1 MSLTGLIGTAAEDPH
16 LRTALDY
23 LALPG
28 SGDADLVAP
37 AALRPVLIAALA
49 SPSPAPTEASRAEA
63 SRAEASTAEAS
74 TAEASPPFV
83 LAITAT
89 AREAEDLITA
99 LGSLLPNPHAAAYF
113 PAWETLPHER
123 LSPRSDTSGRRLAVL
138 RRLVNPDQ
146 GDPRSGPLQV
156 VATPVRSIL
165 QPLVGGLGQLDPVR
179 LDVGDQADL
188 EVVVTRLVEIGY
200 ARVDLVTNRGEIA
213 VRGGILDVFP
223 PTEEHPLR
231 IEFFGSEVEEIRP
244 FKGADQRS
252 LGTSTETL
260 WAPPCRELLLT
271 PTVRHRAKQLA
282 SEYPGL
288 GEILGKMSDGIT
300 VEGME
305 AFAPLLADRME
316 LLLDSLPPGAIAVAC
331 DPERIRTRAADL
343 VRTSQEF
350 LEASWVNAAA
360 GAEVPIDLGGAAFRP
375 ITEVRAAAGDLGIR
389 WWTITPFAAEEDQ
402 HLSGIT
408 HGAGPGVVTRTTAG
422 PGRSGDDRPA
432 GSAFGG
438 EAGELR
444 GQTGRDGAGGSAGQA
459 SPGAGQSGNA
469 SRTGSGFDPASV
481 PIEPLADF
489 ARGAGIGTWTP
500 RPGSALGGPPTG
512 LYDAGDADDVLDGR
526 ESFHLMVNPATAYH
540 GDTVK
545 VISDVRGWL
554 SDRWRVVLVTEG
566 HGPAQRLAELL
577 RGAELGARTGDL
589 DGPPEPSV
597 AIVATGE
604 LEAGFVWPGLK
615 LAVLCETDLSGQR
628 TAGQRDRT
636 RMPSR
641 RRGGIDPLQLT
652 SGDYIVHSQHGV
664 GRYLEMTSRTVQG
677 ATREY
682 LVIEYAPSKRGQPPD
697 RLYLPT
703 DQLDEVTRYAGGEAP
718 SLHRLGGA
726 DWAKTKGRARKAV
739 REIAAQLIRLYSA
752 RVASPGHAFGPD
764 SPWQRELE
772 DAFPYAETPDQLGA
786 IDEIKQDMEKTVPMD
801 RLVCGDVGYGKTELA
816 VRAAFKAV
824 QDGKQVAVLVPTTL
838 LVQQHMATFGERY
851 GPFPVVLR
859 AMSRFQSNAEVS
871 QTQAGL
877 ADGTVDVVIGTHRL
891 LSPETRFKD
900 LGLIIIDEE
909 QRFGVEHKEYLKGM
923 RTQVDV
929 LSMSA
934 TPIPRTLEMG
944 VAGIREMSTILT
956 PPEERHPVLTF
967 VGPYDEKQIGAA
979 IRRELLRD
987 GQTFFVHN
995 RVSSINRVAARLAE
1009 LVPEARIAVAHG
1021 QMNEHTLE
1029 KIMVDFWDRQSD
1041 VLVCTTIVESGLDIP
1056 NANTLIV
1063 DRADAY
1069 GLSQLHQL
1077 RGRVGRSRE
1086 RGYAYFLF
1094 PPEKPMTET
1103 AHERLATVAQH
1114 TEMGAGMFV
1123 AMKDLEIRGAGNL
1136 LGGEQSGHI
1145 AGVGFDL
1152 YVRMIGEAV
1161 HEMRGDGAAER
1172 AEVRVELPVDA
1183 HIPHDYVPGE
1193 RLRLEAYTAIAAIDS
1208 DADLKSVLD
1217 ELTDRFGVPPTAVLN
1232 LLQVAKLRF
1241 KARKAGLTDITQQGN
1256 HIRFAPVELP
1266 ESREV
1271 RVQRLYPRTLLKPAV
1286 RTMLVPVPKVGSRP
1300 SSRGSGAGR
1309 QSTSAGS
1316 ASPLG
1321 APPLRDGELLAWC
1334 EELVDTVFGG
1344 DAPVQS

>member
-1 MSLTGLIGTAAEDPH
+1 MSLTGLLGIVAEDPQLH
-16 LRTALDY
+16 RALEY
-23 LALPG
+23 AGQPG
-28 SGDADLVAP
+28 GADADLVAP
-37 AALRPVLIAALA
+37 PALRPVLAAALA
-49 SPSPAPTEASRAEA
+49 AGAGAGNQGR
-63 SRAEASTAEAS
+63 
-74 TAEASPPFV
+74 FV
-83 LAITAT
+83 LAVTAT
-89 AREAEDLITA
+89 AREAEDLASA
-99 LGSLLPNPHAAAYF
+99 LTSLLPDAHSVEYF

-138 RRLVNPDQ
+138 RRLASPDAA
-146 GDPRSGPLQV
+146 DPRSGPLQV
-156 VATPVRSIL
+156 VVTPIRSVL
-165 QPLVGGLGQLDPVR
+165 QPLVGGLGQLEPVR
-179 LDVGDQADL
+179 LDQGGEAEL
-188 EVVVTRLVEIGY
+188 EDVVARLVEIGY
-200 ARVDLVTNRGEIA
+200 SRVDLVTNRGELA

-231 IEFFGSEVEEIRP
+231 VEFFGSEIEEIRP
-244 FKGADQRS
+244 FRASDQRS
-252 LGTSTETL
+252 LGTSVGSL

-271 PTVRHRAKQLA
+271 PSVRHRAKQLA

-288 GEILGKMSDGIT
+288 GDVLGKMADGIT

-316 LLLDSLPPGAIAVAC
+316 LLFDSLPAGAIVLAC

-350 LEASWVNAAA
+350 LEASWINAAA

-375 ITEVRAAAGDLGIR
+375 ITEVREAAANMGIR
-389 WWTITPFAAEEDQ
+389 WWTITPFSTDDPLAITDPTATSARQATAARDETPWNDAGRATAREA
-402 HLSGIT
+402 
-408 HGAGPGVVTRTTAG
+408 AGPAGAWTAAG
-422 PGRSGDDRPA
+422 ADEDD
-432 GSAFGG
+432 
-438 EAGELR
+438 
-444 GQTGRDGAGGSAGQA
+444 
-459 SPGAGQSGNA
+459 
-469 SRTGSGFDPASV
+469 
-481 PIEPLADF
+481 
-489 ARGAGIGTWTP
+489 
-500 RPGSALGGPPTG
+500 AL
-512 LYDAGDADDVLDGR
+512 DEVAGR
-526 ESFHLMVNPATAYH
+526 ESFRLPASPASAYH
-540 GDTVK
+540 GDTTR
-545 VISDVRGWL
+545 VIGDVRGWL
-554 SDRWRVVLVTEG
+554 ADGWRVALVTEG

-577 RGAELGARTGDL
+577 RGENLGARAADL
-589 DGPPEPSV
+589 DEIPEPGV
-597 AIVATGE
+597 AVVATGQ
-604 LEAGFVWPGLK
+604 LSAGFIWPPIK
-615 LAVLCETDLSGQR
+615 LAVLGEDDISGQR
-628 TAGQRDRT
+628 AGARDRS

-652 SGDYIVHSQHGV
+652 PGDYVVHSQHGV
-664 GRYLEMTSRTVQG
+664 GRYLEMTSRTIQG

-682 LVIEYAPSKRGQPPD
+682 LVIEYAPSRRGQPAD

-703 DQLDEVTRYAGGEAP
+703 DQLDEVTRYSGGEAP

-752 RVASPGHAFGPD
+752 RIASPGHAFGAD
-764 SPWQRELE
+764 TPWQRELE
-772 DAFPYAETPDQLGA
+772 DAFPYVETPDQLAA
-786 IDEIKQDMEKTVPMD
+786 IDEIKRDMEKRVPMD
-801 RLVCGDVGYGKTELA
+801 RLICGDVGYGKTELA

-838 LVQQHMATFGERY
+838 LVQQHMQTFGERY
-851 GPFPVVLR
+851 APFPVELR
-859 AMSRFQSNAEVS
+859 ALSRFQSHSEVAA
-871 QTQAGL
+871 TLAGL
-877 ADGTVDVVIGTHRL
+877 ANGTVDVVIGTHRL
-891 LSPETRFKD
+891 LSPETRFKN
-900 LGLIIIDEE
+900 LGLIIVDEE
-909 QRFGVEHKEYLKGM
+909 QRFGVEHKEYLKAM
-923 RTQVDV
+923 RTEVDV

-967 VGPYDEKQIGAA
+967 VGPYDEKQIAAA

-995 RVSSINRVAARLAE
+995 RVSSIGRVAARVAE
-1009 LVPEARIAVAHG
+1009 LVPEARVAVAHG
-1021 QMNEHTLE
+1021 QMNEHVLE
-1029 KIMVDFWDRQSD
+1029 KIMVDFWDKKFD
-1041 VLVCTTIVESGLDIP
+1041 VLVSTTIVESGLDIA

-1094 PPEKPMTET
+1094 PPERPMTET

-1114 TEMGAGMFV
+1114 TEMGAGMYV

-1161 HEMRGDGAAER
+1161 HEMKGDGPAER

-1183 HIPHDYVPGE
+1183 HIPHGYVAGE
-1193 RLRLEAYTAIAAIDS
+1193 RLRLEAYTAIAAIGS
-1208 DADLKSVLD
+1208 DKDIVAVTE
-1217 ELTDRFGVPPTAVLN
+1217 ELTDRYGPPPQPVLN
-1232 LLQVAKLRF
+1232 LLEVARLR
-1241 KARKAGLTDITQQGN
+1241 ARARQAGLTDITLQGN

-1266 ESREV
+1266 ESRAL
-1271 RVQRLYPRTLLKPAV
+1271 RAQRLYPRTLLKPAV
-1286 RTMLVPVPKVGSRP
+1286 RTMLVPVPKAGAGQRLGSP
-1300 SSRGSGAGR
+1300 GGRGSGRSG
-1309 QSTSAGS
+1309 
-1316 ASPLG
+1316 ASSPVTPIG
-1321 APPLRDGELLAWC
+1321 APSLRDGELLAWC
-1334 EELVDTVFGG
+1334 EELIGEIFDGLPVSSASAGQVA
-1344 DAPVQS
+1344 APGPDGNEPAGS